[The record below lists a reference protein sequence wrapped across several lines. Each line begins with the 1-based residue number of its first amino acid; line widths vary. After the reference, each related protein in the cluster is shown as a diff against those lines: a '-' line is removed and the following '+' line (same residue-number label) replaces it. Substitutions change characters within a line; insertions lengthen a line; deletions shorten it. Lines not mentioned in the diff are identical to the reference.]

1 MSRNYEHMNGRED
14 EATSLQFFFVVFENV
29 NQLDVNHEMKALNGE
44 RWEETYIADWMD
56 TLVRERAHIT

>member
-29 NQLDVNHEMKALNGE
+29 NQLNVNHEMKALNGE
-44 RWEETYIADWMD
+44 HWEETYIADWMD

>member
-29 NQLDVNHEMKALNGE
+29 NQLNVNHEMKALNGE
-44 RWEETYIADWMD
+44 RWEETCIADWMD